1 MDFFSKTFR
10 GDKVIWAIFGF
21 LCVISL
27 LEIFSATSTIVYK
40 HENQWAPVLRHAT
53 FLLIGFFGILFL
65 QRVPTRFFQMLLLL
79 LVVSWLLLVCTMF
92 MGEEI
97 NGSQRWLHIGPFSI
111 QPSELAKIAA
121 VGFMAFFL
129 SRLNKE
135 NETKMFKTIIICIA
149 ITCLLIFFD
158 NLSTAALLFT
168 VCYLM
173 MFVGQIHWKKLLLIF
188 FVISLFGILFI
199 SILRGVEKDD
209 VEKYLPDRFT
219 TWKTRVD
226 KHFGADDRTDNYSGT
241 DEELYSAAYIADN
254 YQVVHGKMA
263 ISNGGIIGLP
273 GSGVERDFLPQAYS
287 DFIFA
292 IILEEM
298 GLAGGI
304 VVLFLYIALMVRVG
318 ILARKCEKLF
328 PKYLLLGAG
337 LMLTIQ
343 ALINMAVAVNLMPVT
358 GQPLPLISRGGTS
371 TIITCVYFGIILA
384 CSNIKEEEH
393 EDVDESIA
401 NVEYE

>member
-10 GDKVIWAIFGF
+10 GDKVIWAIFAF
-21 LCVISL
+21 FCIISL
-27 LEIFSATSTIVYK
+27 LEIFSATSTLVYK
-40 HENQWAPVLRHAT
+40 QENQWAPILRHAT
-53 FLLIGFFGILFL
+53 FLLIGLGGIMFL
-65 QRVPTRFFQMLLLL
+65 QRVPTRWFQVLILL
-79 LVVSWLLLVCTMF
+79 LVVSWLLLVCTML
-92 MGEEI
+92 MGKEI
-97 NGSQRWLHIGPFSI
+97 NGSQRWLGVGAFSI
-111 QPSELAKIAA
+111 QPSELSKISA
-121 VGFMAFFL
+121 VGFMAFLL

-135 NETKMFKTIIICIA
+135 NEDKIFKIIIIA
-149 ITCLLIFFD
+149 IGFTCFLIVFD
-158 NLSTAALLFT
+158 NLSTAILLFT

-173 MFVGQIHWKKLLLIF
+173 MFIGQIQWKKLLSVF
-188 FVISLFGILFI
+188 FVISLFAALFI
-199 SILRGVEKDD
+199 GGLRSADKDW
-209 VEKYLPDRFT
+209 VRNNLPDRAE
-219 TWKTRVD
+219 TWKGRI
-226 KHFGADDRTDNYSGT
+226 DRFFDGT
-241 DEELYSAAYIADN
+241 KDELYSPAYIADN

-263 ISNGGIIGLP
+263 IANGGLIGLP

-304 VVLFLYIALMVRVG
+304 VVLFLYIALMFRVG
-318 ILARKCEKLF
+318 ILARKCDKLF
-328 PKYLLLGAG
+328 PKYLLLGTG

-343 ALINMAVAVNLMPVT
+343 ALINMAVAVNLIPVT

-393 EDVDESIA
+393 EDADESIA